1 MIGSQRKVMTF
12 RQRLQNKGF
21 SDEQLA
27 RLHAPIGLPI
37 GAETPAEI
45 ALAIAAELTA
55 VRSSRRA
62 A

>member
-1 MIGSQRKVMTF
+1 MIGSQRKVLTF

-37 GAETPAEI
+37 GAGD
-45 ALAIAAELTA
+45 AA
-55 VRSSRRA
+55 
-62 A
+62 